1 MKSGSEPGAWYPE
14 FMESGDDVRE
24 NPKEKA
30 AAEAVDDAVNDVAT
44 CAARRYTKID
54 HIALAVHDLEQAVHL
69 FTHVLGFTLV
79 RRRTIKGDRTGMISA
94 ELEHNQIKFVLCQ
107 GTEPASQV
115 SRLIENFGPGLAHI
129 ALAVDDVE
137 MTAEDLALQGM
148 SFDTNV
154 IKGAGLRQVFSS
166 RDHNSGMCFEFIERT
181 GEDGFL
187 QENVQELFSQL
198 EKKGTY

>member
-1 MKSGSEPGAWYPE
+1 MT
-14 FMESGDDVRE
+14 GDDVRE
-24 NPKEKA
+24 NVIEETASNA
-30 AAEAVDDAVNDVAT
+30 ATIASRKYA
-44 CAARRYTKID
+44 KID
-54 HIALAVHDLEQAVHL
+54 HIALAVRDLEEAVHL
-69 FTHVLGFTLV
+69 FTNVLGFSLV

-94 ELEHNQIKFVLCQ
+94 ELEHNHIKFVLCQ

-115 SRLIENFGPGLAHI
+115 SRLIENFGPGIAHI

-137 MTAEDLALQGM
+137 MTAEDLAEQGM
-148 SFDTNV
+148 FFDTNV

-181 GEDGFL
+181 GEEGFL

-198 EKKGTY
+198 EKKGAF

>member
-1 MKSGSEPGAWYPE
+1 MRRSVGNVDILLLELIKN
-14 FMESGDDVRE
+14 GDDVIE
-24 NPKEKA
+24 T
-30 AAEAVDDAVNDVAT
+30 AT
-44 CAARRYTKID
+44 ERKPASQTATKYAKID
-54 HIALAVHDLEQAVHL
+54 HIALAVRDLEEAVRL
-69 FTHVLGFTLV
+69 FTDVLGFTLV

-94 ELEHNQIKFVLCQ
+94 ELEHNEIKFVLCQ

-115 SRLIENFGPGLAHI
+115 SRLIENFGPGIAHI
-129 ALAVDDVE
+129 ALAVDDART
-137 MTAEDLALQGM
+137 TAARLAAQGM

-154 IKGAGLRQVFSS
+154 IAGAGLRQVFSS